1 MRKLVEVAVVMKRA
15 ERIRKVPPY
24 LFAEI
29 DKKVAQAK
37 AAGKDVISLGIGD
50 PDLPTPGYIIDEL
63 VKEAHNPANH
73 QYPSYEGMFAFRS
86 AVAEWCRKRFGITLD
101 PASEVLTL
109 IGSKE
114 GIAHLPLAFVDP
126 GDIVL
131 IPDPGYPVY
140 KVATLFAGGE
150 PYPFKLL
157 PERGF
162 LPDFS
167 TIPSNIAKRAKMIF
181 LNYPNNPTAAVADLS
196 FFKEAV
202 DFAKSYD
209 IIVAHDNAYSEVAYD
224 GYCPA
229 SFLQAEG
236 AMDVGVEFNS
246 LSKPFNM
253 TGWRIGFAYG
263 NKDIIAGLS
272 IIKTN
277 VDSGVFQAIQ
287 YAGIKALQENKG
299 TDELNAVYTRRR
311 NMVVETFNE
320 MGWKLDKPKATFY
333 IWAPVPET
341 YGSSVEFAAA
351 MLEKAGVVI
360 TPGIGYGEAG
370 NGYFRISIT
379 INDQR
384 LKEAMDRIRKNL

>member
-1 MRKLVEVAVVMKRA
+1 MERA
-15 ERIRKVPPY
+15 ERIKKVPPY

-63 VKEAHNPANH
+63 IKEAKNPVNH
-73 QYPSYEGMFAFRS
+73 QYPSYEGLPAFRS
-86 AVAEWCRKRFGITLD
+86 AVAEWCRNRFGIALD
-101 PASEVLTL
+101 SSSEVLTL

-114 GIAHLPLAFVDP
+114 GIAHLPLAFVNP

-157 PERGF
+157 PEKGF

-167 TIPSNIAKRAKMIF
+167 AIPSDIARRARMIF
-181 LNYPNNPTAAVADLS
+181 LNYPNNPTAAVADVS
-196 FFKEAV
+196 FFEEAV
-202 DFAKSYD
+202 AFAKSYD
-209 IIVAHDNAYSEVAYD
+209 IIVVHDNAYSEVAYD
-224 GYCPA
+224 GYRPA

-277 VDSGVFQAIQ
+277 VDSGVFQAVQ

-311 NMVVETFNE
+311 DMVVETFND

-333 IWAPVPET
+333 IWAPVPDG
-341 YGSSVEFAAA
+341 YASSVEFAAA
-351 MLEKAGVVI
+351 MLEKASVVI
-360 TPGIGYGEAG
+360 TPGIGYGETG

-379 INDQR
+379 LGDQR
-384 LKEAMDRIRKNL
+384 LKEAMDRIKKNL